1 MKATPSPRLPE
12 AIKEAIRQ
20 HIAGRTGAAPVQV
33 SRLLRDVRSAV
44 DTTHLTDDD
53 LIEQIVM
60 DATDHGLS
68 VHFDLEVSD
77 KLGRRGFFLS
87 RGTFIE
93 MSGYSRGDILR
104 LSG

>member
-1 MKATPSPRLPE
+1 MSIVLGHIPVAGKAGENAMKATPSPRLPE

-44 DTTHLTDDD
+44 DTTHVTDDE
-53 LIEQIVM
+53 LVKQIVM

-68 VHFDLEVSD
+68 VHFDLE
-77 KLGRRGFFLS
+77 GG
-87 RGTFIE
+87 
-93 MSGYSRGDILR
+93 
-104 LSG
+104 